1 MHRCCKL
8 MLVPLGEFVPHTDL
22 WPRKRRQ
29 RLFSCHSKPYES
41 LLPLAAFLV
50 TAAPRVLAHAF
61 LAWGG
66 SLSTSRSLFFSTRL
80 LQGLSSFVLSRG
92 SNWLE
97 ANHRPGQRWAPARGH
112 AHGCKPGAQ
121 LRTPVPP
128 GCPIRSKSPLLAAPF
143 PALARSPGQQ
153 ELCLQRCCWLP
164 GLSLSVGLSLQV
176 CSRHT
181 QHEASPK
188 ANP

>member
-1 MHRCCKL
+1 MHRCCTL
-8 MLVPLGEFVPHTDL
+8 MSVPLGEFAPHTDL

-41 LLPLAAFLV
+41 LLLLAAFLV
-50 TAAPRVLAHAF
+50 TTAPRVLAHTF

-66 SLSTSRSLFFSTRL
+66 PLSTSRSLFFSTRL
-80 LQGLSSFVLSRG
+80 LQGLSSFVLSRC

-97 ANHRPGQRWAPARGH
+97 ANHRPGQRRAPARGH
-112 AHGCKPGAQ
+112 AHGCKPGVQ
-121 LRTPVPP
+121 LGTPVPP
-128 GCPIRSKSPLLAAPF
+128 GCPIRSTSPPPAAPF

-153 ELCLQRCCWLP
+153 ELCRRQCWLP
-164 GLSLSVGLSLQV
+164 GLSLSVGLSLRV